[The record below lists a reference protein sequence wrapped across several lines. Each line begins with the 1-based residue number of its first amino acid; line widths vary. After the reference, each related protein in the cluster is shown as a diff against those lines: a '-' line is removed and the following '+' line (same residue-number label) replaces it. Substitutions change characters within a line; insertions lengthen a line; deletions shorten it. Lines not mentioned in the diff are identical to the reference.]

1 MRSLPLSDETIDICA
16 KAILA
21 GEAVVYPTETLY
33 GIAVDALSQ
42 SAVEKLFVI
51 KGRKPDKPIPVI
63 IGNMNMLEMIARDF
77 STNSVKLMK
86 RFWPGPLTLI
96 LDATEAVP
104 FSLTAGTGSVAVR
117 LSSSEVAQKLASKVG
132 KPITATSANI
142 SGSEGASNPALIK
155 EQLGESVSLMID
167 VGAIA
172 PSPPSTIVDARGEG
186 VLILREGVISSETV
200 FEVIGKKSSRAP

>member
-1 MRSLPLSDETIDICA
+1 MRSLPLSDETIEICA

-21 GEAVVYPTETLY
+21 SEAVVYPTETLY

-51 KGRKPDKPIPVI
+51 KRRKPDKPLPII
-63 IGNMNMLEMIARDF
+63 IGNMNMLEMVARNF
-77 STNSVKLMK
+77 SANSVKLM
-86 RFWPGPLTLI
+86 RCFWPGPLTLI

-104 FSLTAGTGSVAVR
+104 SRLTGGTGSVAVR
-117 LSSSEVAQKLASKVG
+117 LSSSEAAQQLASKVG

-142 SGSEGASNPALIK
+142 SGSEGASDPARIK
-155 EQLGESVSLMID
+155 KELGESVALMID
-167 VGAIA
+167 IGAIR
-172 PSPPSTIVDARGEG
+172 PSLPSTIVDARGEG

-200 FEVIGKKSSRAP
+200 FEVIGKKFNRAP